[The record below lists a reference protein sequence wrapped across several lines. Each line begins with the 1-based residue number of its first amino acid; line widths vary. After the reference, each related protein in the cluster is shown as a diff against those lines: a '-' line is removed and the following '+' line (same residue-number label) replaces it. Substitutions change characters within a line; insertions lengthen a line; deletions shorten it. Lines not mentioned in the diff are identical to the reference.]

1 MSNTKLATKKNEAH
15 KEVYTN
21 NVNTY
26 DFPESLP
33 QIKQQI
39 TTHQIDVILDTG
51 ATFSMLSGHFEFAW
65 VDLKPCLHT
74 IEGCF

>member
-33 QIKQQI
+33 QTKQQI
-39 TTHQIDVILDTG
+39 TTHQIDVICILDT
-51 ATFSMLSGHFEFAW
+51 SLYYRDILSSPG
-65 VDLKPCLHT
+65 LT
-74 IEGCF
+74 